1 MLGIFVEKVILGI
14 WHAFVSS
21 FDPSQ
26 NVLEIIGFY
35 MLSKNGFAASVF
47 LGNLF

>member
-26 NVLEIIGFY
+26 NVLEQNVKFFKINCEIK
-35 MLSKNGFAASVF
+35 L
-47 LGNLF
+47 